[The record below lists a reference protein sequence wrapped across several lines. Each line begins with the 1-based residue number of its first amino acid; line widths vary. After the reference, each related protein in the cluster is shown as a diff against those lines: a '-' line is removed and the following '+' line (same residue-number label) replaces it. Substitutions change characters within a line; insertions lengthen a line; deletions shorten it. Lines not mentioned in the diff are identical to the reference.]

1 MAKIHIVGAALV
13 AAAVVA
19 GCCDKEKCEA
29 AKPESPAEPAAAEK
43 AEKPQAKDPNEAV
56 LTVGG
61 KKLTRGKI
69 DADVEKVV
77 EAQGGGI
84 PAPQLE
90 FARQQIA
97 NQLARQFLVEEALLE
112 KAKSLGYKLTDEE
125 IKERQDKIM
134 ESAKSRP
141 NPSKTFDDVLAGHPL
156 GKERA
161 MEEFKNGLLI
171 DKMIKSE
178 VIDKDN
184 ADYSAK
190 ALEKIAE
197 LQERNKKAAD
207 SEAEALKKIT
217 ELKKTLD
224 ETPAAEKAAKFA
236 ELAKEHSACP
246 SGQKGGDLGDFT
258 HGAMVPEFD
267 KAAFALG
274 VGEISEPV
282 KTRFGYHLIMTTA
295 KTPAV
300 EASDDKP
307 AEPEKCKASHIL
319 IKADEVTAIPD
330 AKVVAEELKSL
341 ASREKTNDFV
351 LDAVR
356 KASATA
362 TDDFKHVLPP
372 PAAPKAEDAK

>member
-43 AEKPQAKDPNEAV
+43 AEKPQSKDPNEAV

-125 IKERQDKIM
+125 IKERQDKVM

-141 NPSKTFDDVLAGHPL
+141 NPPKTFDDVLAGHPL

-190 ALEKIAE
+190 
-197 LQERNKKAAD
+197 RGG
-207 SEAEALKKIT
+207 EAGSRLPGG
-217 ELKKTLD
+217 LHN
-224 ETPAAEKAAKFA
+224 P
-236 ELAKEHSACP
+236 P
-246 SGQKGGDLGDFT
+246 SG
-258 HGAMVPEFD
+258 
-267 KAAFALG
+267 
-274 VGEISEPV
+274 
-282 KTRFGYHLIMTTA
+282 
-295 KTPAV
+295 
-300 EASDDKP
+300 
-307 AEPEKCKASHIL
+307 
-319 IKADEVTAIPD
+319 
-330 AKVVAEELKSL
+330 
-341 ASREKTNDFV
+341 V
-351 LDAVR
+351 LR
-356 KASATA
+356 PG
-362 TDDFKHVLPP
+362 LLCG
-372 PAAPKAEDAK
+372 

>member
-141 NPSKTFDDVLAGHPL
+141 NPPKTFDDVLAGHPL

-190 ALEKIAE
+190 ALE
-197 LQERNKKAAD
+197 
-207 SEAEALKKIT
+207 KIT